1 MQFLKTMVEI
11 FINNRE
17 AFLRGT
23 LMTILV
29 SFIGTIVGLLI
40 GMIIGI
46 VRTTPPSKNKFL
58 NVILKLVKGLMN
70 IYVQVLRGTPMIV
83 QASLFFYGLQQYA
96 QIDLSAM
103 TSAFIVVSINTGA
116 YMAEV
121 VRGGIISID
130 KGQFEAAQALG
141 MNHFKTMVYVV
152 LPQAFRNIIPA
163 IGNEFI
169 VNIKDTSVLNVITVN
184 ELFYVTK
191 TITTQNYKYFETYLI
206 TSVIY
211 LALTL
216 TVASLLHLL
225 EKKLKGPENYEMIE
239 DLDVMRSGN

>member
-1 MQFLKTMVEI
+1 MGEI
-11 FINNRE
+11 FINNHE

-23 LMTILV
+23 LMTILI
-29 SFIGTIVGLLI
+29 SFVGTIVGLII

-58 NVILKLVKGLMN
+58 NLILKLVKALMN

-96 QIDLSAM
+96 QIDMSAM
-103 TSAFIVVSINTGA
+103 TSSFIVVSINTGA

-121 VRGGIISID
+121 VRGGINSID
-130 KGQFEAAQALG
+130 KGQFEASQALG
-141 MNHFKTMVYVV
+141 MNHVKTMAFVV
-152 LPQAFRNIIPA
+152 LPQAFRNIVPS

-169 VNIKDTSVLNVITVN
+169 VNIKDTSVLNVITMS
-184 ELFYVTK
+184 ELFFVTK
-191 TITTQNYKYFETYLI
+191 TIVAQNYKYFETYMI
-206 TSVIY
+206 TSLIY

-216 TVASLLHLL
+216 SIASLLHLL
-225 EKKLKGPENYEMIE
+225 EKKLRGPENYAL
-239 DLDVMRSGN
+239 LDSSDIMKSGN

>member
-1 MQFLKTMVEI
+1 M
-11 FINNRE
+11 
-17 AFLRGT
+17 
-23 LMTILV
+23 
-29 SFIGTIVGLLI
+29 
-40 GMIIGI
+40 
-46 VRTTPPSKNKFL
+46 NKFL

>member
-1 MQFLKTMVEI
+1 MEFLNTMKDIAV
-11 FINNRE
+11 NNYLM
-17 AFLRGT
+17 FLRGIGYT
-23 LMTILV
+23 LLISVISTLI
-29 SFIGTIVGLLI
+29 GLLI

-46 VRTTPPSKNKFL
+46 VRTIPEQKNKFL
-58 NVILKLVKGLMN
+58 NFILKIFKFLLN

-83 QASLFFYGLQQYA
+83 QASLFYYGLK
-96 QIDLSAM
+96 ISAGLDFSPL

-130 KGQFEAAQALG
+130 KGQFEAASALG

-163 IGNEFI
+163 VGNEFI
-169 VNIKDTSVLNVITVN
+169 VNIKDTSVLNVISVS
-184 ELFYVTK
+184 ELFFTTK
-191 TITTQNYKYFETYLI
+191 TIVGNTLAYFETYLI

-211 LALTL
+211 LVMTL
-216 TVASLLHLL
+216 SVAYLLGKL
-225 EKKLKGPENYEMIE
+225 EKKLSGSENYDLIE
-239 DLDVMRSGN
+239 TGILKSGN